1 MPVLP
6 PYTIS
11 YKSIAS
17 TGKTVLIFHFSTKE
31 RMNESL
37 APISNA
43 YEGSLK
49 QNREGHNFPASYIPK
64 ESPFYKHIQANCVYV
79 IGVYTPLSLQH
90 ELLHARFYVDSDYK
104 QLIQNEWDSLSDVV
118 KNHITSFLKRLGYRD
133 DVIIDEYQAYKYT
146 EKPNFFGIRMV

>member
-1 MPVLP
+1 MPILP

-11 YKSIAS
+11 YKPIAS

-37 APISNA
+37 ASISNS

-49 QNREGHNFPASYIPK
+49 QSREGHNFPASYIPK
-64 ESPFYKHIQANCVYV
+64 EHQLYKHISPTCVYV

-90 ELLHARFYVDSDYK
+90 ELLHARFFADSEYK
-104 QLIQNEWDSLSDVV
+104 QQICNEWNNLSDSV
-118 KNHITSFLKRLGYRD
+118 KNHIILFLKRLGYRD
-133 DVIIDEYQAYKYT
+133 DVLIDEYQAYRYT
-146 EKPNFFGIRMV
+146 EKSNFFGVRLM

>member
-1 MPVLP
+1 MPIIP

-11 YKSIAS
+11 YKPISS

-43 YEGSLK
+43 YEGALK
-49 QNREGHNFPASYIPK
+49 QNREGHNFPSSYIPK
-64 ESPFYKHIQANCVYV
+64 EHALYKHIHSNCVYI
-79 IGVYTPLSLQH
+79 IGVYTPLSLHH
-90 ELLHARFYVDSDYK
+90 ELLHARYYADSEYK
-104 QLIQNEWDSLSDVV
+104 EQIHNEWNSLSDVV
-118 KNHITSFLKRLGYRD
+118 KNHITLFLKRLGYRD

-146 EKPNFFGIRMV
+146 EKPNFFGIRIV

>member
-1 MPVLP
+1 MPIIP

-11 YKSIAS
+11 YKPIAL

-31 RMNESL
+31 RMNETL
-37 APISNA
+37 TPMSNA
-43 YEGSLK
+43 YEGALK
-49 QNREGHNFPASYIPK
+49 QNREGHNFPSSYVPK
-64 ESPFYKHIQANCVYV
+64 EHTLYKHIQVNCVYI
-79 IGVYTPLSLQH
+79 IGVYTPLSLHH
-90 ELLHARFYVDSDYK
+90 ELLHARYYADPEYK
-104 QLIQNEWDSLSDVV
+104 QQIHNEWNSLSDVA